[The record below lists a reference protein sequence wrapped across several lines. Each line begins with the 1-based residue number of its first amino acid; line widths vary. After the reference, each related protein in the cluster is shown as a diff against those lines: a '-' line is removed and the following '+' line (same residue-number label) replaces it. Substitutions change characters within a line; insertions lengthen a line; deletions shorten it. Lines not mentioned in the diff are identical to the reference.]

1 MKKMLKWNKIK
12 IHYLLRLT
20 VFWFLFFALFR
31 VIFIVYHHAKI
42 PDGQHSET
50 SASFLYALRLDLAT
64 IAIILFV
71 PYVLWSF
78 QQFYKNKYIHQIN
91 LGYNI
96 ILISVVSALSI
107 FNIKIYGEYGSLL
120 NTEDLVYLV
129 YPKEAVTF
137 LSIWSLLLL
146 LASSAFFAYIGIRS
160 YRRNI
165 TSFSLPFEN
174 KKIKI
179 AQIVLVPVCLLFC
192 VNYGSKAIPENETHI
207 HFSHI
212 KINND
217 IATNNIWYLGN
228 SICNR
233 KNTFNKNNHLHAQ

>member
-1 MKKMLKWNKIK
+1 MFKWNKIK
-12 IHYLLRLT
+12 IHYLLRLA
-20 VFWFLFFALFR
+20 VFWLLYFALFR

-50 SASFLYALRLDLAT
+50 SLSFLYALRLDLAT
-64 IAIILFV
+64 VCTMLLV

-78 QQFYKNKYIHQIN
+78 QQFYKKKLIHQIN
-91 LGYNI
+91 LVYNVF
-96 ILISVVSALSI
+96 LISIVSVLSI
-107 FNIKIYGEYGSLL
+107 FNIKIYGEYSSLL
-120 NTEDLVYLV
+120 NTEDLVYLI

-137 LSIWSLLLL
+137 LSVWSLLLL
-146 LASSAFFAYIGIRS
+146 LASAGFFAYIGIRT

-174 KKIKI
+174 KSVKV
-179 AQIVLVPVCLLFC
+179 AQIVVFPICLAVGINF
-192 VNYGSKAIPENETHI
+192 GAGAMPENAKGVSY
-207 HFSHI
+207 SHI

-233 KNTFNKNNHLHAQ
+233 KDSHLINEHLNE

>member
-1 MKKMLKWNKIK
+1 MIKWNKIK

-20 VFWFLFFALFR
+20 IFWFLFFALFR
-31 VIFIVYHHAKI
+31 IIFIVYHHAKI

-50 SASFLYALRLDLAT
+50 SLSFFYALRLDLAT
-64 IAIILFV
+64 ICAMLFI
-71 PYVLWSF
+71 PYVLWSL
-78 QQFYKNKYIHQIN
+78 QQFYKNKLIHQIN

-96 ILISVVSALSI
+96 LLITIVSILSI

-120 NTEDLVYLV
+120 NTEDLVYLL
-129 YPKEAVTF
+129 YPKEAITF

-146 LASSAFFAYIGIRS
+146 LASAAFFAYIGIRS

-179 AQIVLVPVCLLFC
+179 AQIILFPICLFIG
-192 VNYGSKAIPENETHI
+192 VRGGSQAISINEKKVHY
-207 HFSHI
+207 SHI

-228 SICNR
+228 SIYYR
-233 KNTFNKNNHLHAQ
+233 KSSDIKNHH

>member
-1 MKKMLKWNKIK
+1 MFKWNKIK

-42 PDGQHSET
+42 PDGEHSET
-50 SASFLYALRLDLAT
+50 SLSFLYALRLDLAT
-64 IAIILFV
+64 ICMLLIF
-71 PYVLWSF
+71 PFVLWSF
-78 QQFYKNKYIHQIN
+78 QQFYKSKFIHQIN
-91 LGYNI
+91 LSYNI
-96 ILISVVSALSI
+96 LLISIVSVLSI

-129 YPKEAVTF
+129 YPKEAITF
-137 LSIWSLLLL
+137 LSVWSLLLL
-146 LASSAFFAYIGIRS
+146 LASAAFFAFIGIRF

-165 TSFSLPFEN
+165 TNFSLPFEN

-179 AQIVLVPVCLLFC
+179 GQIVLFPICLFLGISI
-192 VNYGSKAIPENETHI
+192 GSKAVPENEMNI
-207 HFSHI
+207 HYSYI

-233 KNTFNKNNHLHAQ
+233 NDTLYINSHLNAE

>member
-1 MKKMLKWNKIK
+1 MFKWNKIK

-20 VFWFLFFALFR
+20 VFWFLYFALFR

-50 SASFLYALRLDLAT
+50 SLSFLYALRLDLAT
-64 IAIILFV
+64 ICIMLIV
-71 PYVLWSF
+71 PYVLWTL
-78 QQFYKNKYIHQIN
+78 QQFYKNKLIHQIN

-96 ILISVVSALSI
+96 LQIFIVSVLSI

-120 NTEDLVYLV
+120 NTEDLVYLI

-146 LASSAFFAYIGIRS
+146 LASSAFFAFIGIRS

-174 KKIKI
+174 KKIKL
-179 AQIVLVPVCLLFC
+179 AQVFLFPVCLFFG
-192 VNYGSKAIPENETHI
+192 VSAGSKAIPVYEKSI
-207 HFSHI
+207 HYSPI

-233 KNTFNKNNHLHAQ
+233 KDTLYKYNHLNGQ

>member
-1 MKKMLKWNKIK
+1 MFKWNKIK

-20 VFWFLFFALFR
+20 VFWFLYFALFR

-50 SASFLYALRLDLAT
+50 SLSFLYALQLDLAT
-64 IAIILFV
+64 ICVMLIV
-71 PYVLWSF
+71 PYILWAL
-78 QQFYKNKYIHQIN
+78 QQFYKNKLIHQIN

-96 ILISVVSALSI
+96 LQISIVSVLSI

-120 NTEDLVYLV
+120 NTEDLVYLI

-146 LASSAFFAYIGIRS
+146 LASSAFFAYIGIRT

-179 AQIVLVPVCLLFC
+179 IQIILFPVCIFFG
-192 VNYGSKAIPENETHI
+192 VRAGSKAVSTYEKGI
-207 HFSHI
+207 HYSHI

-233 KNTFNKNNHLHAQ
+233 KNTTYKNNHLNGQ

>member
-1 MKKMLKWNKIK
+1 MFKWNKIK

-20 VFWFLFFALFR
+20 VFWFLYFALFR

-50 SASFLYALRLDLAT
+50 SLSFWYALRLDLAT
-64 IAIILFV
+64 ICILLIV
-71 PYVLWSF
+71 PYILWAL
-78 QQFYKNKYIHQIN
+78 QQFYKNKLIHQIN

-96 ILISVVSALSI
+96 LLISIVSILSI

-137 LSIWSLLLL
+137 LSIWSLMLL

-174 KKIKI
+174 KKIKL
-179 AQIVLVPVCLLFC
+179 AQIILFPICLFLG
-192 VNYGSKAIPENETHI
+192 VKTGSKAVPINEVDI
-207 HFSHI
+207 HYSHT

-228 SICNR
+228 SICTR
-233 KNTFNKNNHLHAQ
+233 KDTLYINHHLHGQ

>member
-1 MKKMLKWNKIK
+1 MFKWNKIK
-12 IHYLLRLT
+12 VHYLLRLT

-50 SASFLYALRLDLAT
+50 SMSFLYALRLDLAT
-64 IAIILFV
+64 ICVLLFI
-71 PYVLWSF
+71 PFVLWSL
-78 QQFYKNKYIHQIN
+78 QQFYKSKLIHQIN
-91 LGYNI
+91 LAYNI
-96 ILISVVSALSI
+96 ILISIVSVLSI
-107 FNIKIYGEYGSLL
+107 FNIKIYGEYGSPL
-120 NTEDLVYLV
+120 NTEDLVYLL

-137 LSIWSLLLL
+137 LSVWSLLLL
-146 LASSAFFAYIGIRS
+146 LSSSGFFAYIGIRS

-179 AQIVLVPVCLLFC
+179 AQIILVPILLILG
-192 VNYGSKAIPENETHI
+192 VRGGTQAIPINEKDI
-207 HFSHI
+207 HYSHI

-233 KNTFNKNNHLHAQ
+233 KHTNIKNNHLDAQ

>member
-1 MKKMLKWNKIK
+1 MLKWNKIK

-50 SASFLYALRLDLAT
+50 SLSFLYALRLDLAT
-64 IAIILFV
+64 ICVMLFV
-71 PYVLWSF
+71 PFVLWSL
-78 QQFYKNKYIHQIN
+78 QQFYKSKLIHQIN

-96 ILISVVSALSI
+96 LLISIVSVLSI

-120 NTEDLVYLV
+120 NTEDLVYLL

-146 LASSAFFAYIGIRS
+146 LASSGFFAYLGIRS

-165 TSFSLPFEN
+165 TSFSLPFED
-174 KKIKI
+174 KKLKI
-179 AQIVLVPVCLLFC
+179 AQIVLFPICLFLG
-192 VNYGSKAIPENETHI
+192 VRGGSQAIPINEKDVHY
-207 HFSHI
+207 SHI

-228 SICNR
+228 SICYR
-233 KNTFNKNNHLHAQ
+233 KSTNIKNNHLDAQ

>member
-1 MKKMLKWNKIK
+1 MFKWNKIK

-50 SASFLYALRLDLAT
+50 SLSFWYALRLDLAT
-64 IAIILFV
+64 ICILLIF
-71 PYVLWSF
+71 PYILWAF
-78 QQFYKNKYIHQIN
+78 QQFYKNKLIHQIN

-96 ILISVVSALSI
+96 LLISIVSVLSI
-107 FNIKIYGEYGSLL
+107 FNIKIYGEYGSIL

-174 KKIKI
+174 KKIKL
-179 AQIVLVPVCLLFC
+179 AQIILFPICLFLG
-192 VNYGSKAIPENETHI
+192 VKAGSKAIPLNETDI
-207 HFSHI
+207 HYSHI

-228 SICNR
+228 SICTR
-233 KNTFNKNNHLHAQ
+233 KDTLYKNNHLHAQ

>member
-1 MKKMLKWNKIK
+1 MS
-12 IHYLLRLT
+12 
-20 VFWFLFFALFR
+20 FW
-31 VIFIVYHHAKI
+31 
-42 PDGQHSET
+42 
-50 SASFLYALRLDLAT
+50 YALRLDLAT
-64 IAIILFV
+64 ICILLIV
-71 PYVLWSF
+71 PYILWAL
-78 QQFYKNKYIHQIN
+78 QQFYKNKLIHQIN

-96 ILISVVSALSI
+96 LLISIVSILSI

-174 KKIKI
+174 KKIKL
-179 AQIVLVPVCLLFC
+179 AQIVLFPICLFFG
-192 VNYGSKAIPENETHI
+192 VKVGSKAVPENEKGI
-207 HFSHI
+207 HFSPI

-233 KNTFNKNNHLHAQ
+233 KDTNYKNDHLNGQ

>member
-1 MKKMLKWNKIK
+1 MLKWNKIK

-20 VFWFLFFALFR
+20 IFWFLFFALFR
-31 VIFIVYHHAKI
+31 VLFIVYHHTKI

-50 SASFLYALRLDLAT
+50 SLSFLYALRLDLAT
-64 IAIILFV
+64 ICAIIFV
-71 PYVLWSF
+71 PYVLWAL
-78 QQFYKNKYIHQIN
+78 QQFYKSRRIHQIN
-91 LGYNI
+91 LIYNI
-96 ILISVVSALSI
+96 ALISIVSALSI
-107 FNIKIYGEYGSLL
+107 FNVKIYGEYGSLM

-137 LSIWSLLLL
+137 LSMWSLLLL
-146 LASSAFFAYIGIRS
+146 SGASAFFAYIGIRS

-165 TSFSLPFEN
+165 TSFSLPFDN
-174 KKIKI
+174 KTIKI
-179 AQIVLVPVCLLFC
+179 SQIILFPCLLFLG
-192 VNYGSKAIPENETHI
+192 VRGGAQAIPINERDI
-207 HFSHI
+207 HYSSL

-233 KNTFNKNNHLHAQ
+233 ENTSIKNNLLNE

>member
-1 MKKMLKWNKIK
+1 MFKWNKIK

-31 VIFIVYHHAKI
+31 IIFIVYHHAKI

-50 SASFLYALRLDLAT
+50 SLSFLYALQLDLAT
-64 IAIILFV
+64 ISLMLVV
-71 PYVLWSF
+71 PYILWSF
-78 QQFYKNKYIHQIN
+78 QQFYKNKWLHQIN

-96 ILISVVSALSI
+96 LLISMVSVLSI
-107 FNIKIYGEYGSLL
+107 FNIKIYGEYGAMMD
-120 NTEDLVYLV
+120 TEDLVYLV

-137 LSIWSLLLL
+137 LSVWSLLLL
-146 LASSAFFAYIGIRS
+146 LASAGFFAYIGIRT

-174 KKIKI
+174 KTIKI
-179 AQIVLVPVCLLFC
+179 AQIVLFPICLFLGVTFGSGAMPENAKG
-192 VNYGSKAIPENETHI
+192 VNY
-207 HFSHI
+207 SHI

-233 KNTFNKNNHLHAQ
+233 KNTQLLNDHLNEQ